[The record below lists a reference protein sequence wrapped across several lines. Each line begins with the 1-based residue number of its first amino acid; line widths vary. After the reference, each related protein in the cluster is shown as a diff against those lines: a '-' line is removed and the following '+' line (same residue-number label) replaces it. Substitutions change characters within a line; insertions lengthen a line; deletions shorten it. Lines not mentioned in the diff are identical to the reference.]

1 MCRHLSIVLCLLSL
15 SSCPLFGADVLT
27 LGRIEARAG
36 SVAEVPILLRDV
48 SGTALGSDAAP
59 IQALALRV
67 VAEPKEAV
75 QSLSLKRAGVTA
87 RLQPQ
92 FEHSQ
97 KAENGAIYLVSFN
110 ARKARLVLRLDPD
123 DGGDEIGRIVV
134 SLSPDLAAGTVIR
147 LSIDPTTA
155 ILSDEGGTVSEQSGD
170 GTLHLTDG
178 AIVIR

>member
-1 MCRHLSIVLCLLSL
+1 MCRLSVILFLLSL
-15 SSCPLFGADVLT
+15 SACPLFGADILT
-27 LGRIEARAG
+27 LGRIEAKAG
-36 SVAEVPILLRDV
+36 SVVEVPLLLKDV
-48 SGTALGSDAAP
+48 SGTALGSDATP

-75 QSLSLKRAGVTA
+75 QSLSLKRTGVTA

-97 KAENGAIYLVSFN
+97 KDEDAAIYLVSFN
-110 ARKARLVLRLDPD
+110 ARKARLVLRLDPED
-123 DGGDEIGRIVV
+123 SGDEIGRIVV
-134 SLSPDLAAGTVIR
+134 TLSPDLATGTVIR

-155 ILSDEGGTVSEQSGD
+155 TLSDEGGTRSEQTSD
-170 GTLHLTDG
+170 GTLQLMDG